1 MRLWILDLRNRLPV
15 WMNRIL
21 FPLNLLGLL
30 FSSDTSPLTAFPVY
44 VGSRTTP
51 VVAPIFIMNSTEE
64 IEMIKLKAFH
74 STILKFTT
82 FHNQI
87 LYVHVFMLQPIHV
100 FGKYIK
106 YVTQTKFILRREP
119 VTSAFVTFYD
129 V

>member
-1 MRLWILDLRNRLPV
+1 MVDSALPFYIHVVKEQSLYQSIDSENIVYIIISIFHETTCLQFWILDLRNHLPV

-64 IEMIKLKAFH
+64 IEMIKLRAFH
-74 STILKFTT
+74 STT
-82 FHNQI
+82 
-87 LYVHVFMLQPIHV
+87 
-100 FGKYIK
+100 
-106 YVTQTKFILRREP
+106 
-119 VTSAFVTFYD
+119 
-129 V
+129 

>member
-64 IEMIKLKAFH
+64 IEMIKLRAFH
-74 STILKFTT
+74 STT
-82 FHNQI
+82 
-87 LYVHVFMLQPIHV
+87 
-100 FGKYIK
+100 
-106 YVTQTKFILRREP
+106 
-119 VTSAFVTFYD
+119 
-129 V
+129 